1 MKNKII
7 ATILTLLIV
16 GGIVASTVN
25 ETARAIGV
33 FIAAGLLVSSL
44 SIILALCIY
53 KLLNI
58 VIRNEED

>member
-7 ATILTLLIV
+7 ATILTLLII

-25 ETARAIGV
+25 DTARKIGF
-33 FIAAGLLVSSL
+33 FIAAGLMLL
-44 SIILALCIY
+44 TLFTILGLCIY

-58 VIRNEED
+58 VTNKED

>member
-25 ETARAIGV
+25 DTARKIGF

-58 VIRNEED
+58 VRNEED

>member
-7 ATILTLLIV
+7 TTILTLLIL

-25 ETARAIGV
+25 DTASKIAF